1 MFQRPEDRK
10 TTPLPPAME
19 KLRTLPPQG
28 KTTPLPP
35 AIEKLRTQGKTKP
48 PASSMQD
55 VASRRAALQ
64 NSGAL
69 TTPGSRPG
77 AGPAL
82 DSQGS
87 LAIDPRALALQV
99 LNRQWGNGLERKQ
112 RLTEAGFD
120 YQTVQDVVNQYVWNG
135 IPEEELAQFGRFAS
149 APGAGQTAPGAAGGR
164 SVMEQ
169 NLTDPPIPKRGGRVA
184 SNYNLGGT
192 QRTGNASLPTN
203 RDVLGNSGLRELYR
217 Y

>member
-1 MFQRPEDRK
+1 MFQKPEDRK
-10 TTPLPPAME
+10 TTP
-19 KLRTLPPQG
+19 LPPQG

-69 TTPGSRPG
+69 TAPGSRPG

-82 DSQGS
+82 DPQGS
-87 LAIDPRALALQV
+87 LAVDPRALALQV

-135 IPEEELAQFGRFAS
+135 IPEEDMAQFGRFAS
-149 APGAGQTAPGAAGGR
+149 APGAGQAAPGAAGGR

-169 NLTDPPIPKRGGRVA
+169 NLTGPPIPNRKRLA

-192 QRTGNASLPTN
+192 QGRENASLPTN

>member
-1 MFQRPEDRK
+1 MRSEDKK
-10 TTPLPPAME
+10 TTPL
-19 KLRTLPPQG
+19 PQG

-35 AIEKLRTQGKTKP
+35 AIEKLRTQRNIAGGQSPMIRGVIEWADAPQIQKYLHDKRN
-48 PASSMQD
+48 MQD

-82 DSQGS
+82 DPQGS
-87 LAIDPRALALQV
+87 LAVDPRALALQV

-120 YQTVQDVVNQYVWNG
+120 YQTIQDVVNQYVWNG

-149 APGAGQTAPGAAGGR
+149 APGAGQAAPGAASER
-164 SVMEQ
+164 
-169 NLTDPPIPKRGGRVA
+169 LA

-192 QRTGNASLPTN
+192 QGTKKASLPTN

>member
-1 MFQRPEDRK
+1 MSQRPEDRK
-10 TTPLPPAME
+10 TTPL
-19 KLRTLPPQG
+19 PQG

-35 AIEKLRTQGKTKP
+35 AIEKLRTLPPQGKTKP

-64 NSGAL
+64 NRGAL

-82 DSQGS
+82 DPQGS
-87 LAIDPRALALQV
+87 LANDPRALALQV

-135 IPEEELAQFGRFAS
+135 IPEEDLAQFGRFAS
-149 APGAGQTAPGAAGGR
+149 APGAGQAAPGAAGR

-169 NLTDPPIPKRGGRVA
+169 NLTGRPIPTRGGRVA

-192 QRTGNASLPTN
+192 QGRENASLPTN